1 MVSTKLLDSEF
12 KDKAEM
18 QKNRESRVEQMQE
31 TDKWTSQKGRD
42 AG

>member
-1 MVSTKLLDSEF
+1 MTTDLLDSEF
-12 KDKAEM
+12 KEEVDK
-18 QKNRESRVEQMQE
+18 QKNRASRVEQMQK

>member
-1 MVSTKLLDSEF
+1 MVTTNLLDSEF
-12 KDKAEM
+12 KEKAEK

-31 TDKWTSQKGRD
+31 TDKWTSQKGRE